1 MSENHVY
8 GNLRIVGSVNRLSK
22 LSNKLGFLKNT
33 KETSQEGYGF
43 FGVSYFGY
51 NHMVMQQSNEKIK
64 VLSNMNSNEA
74 FAYHLL
80 NTFSECFDKYQ
91 QDKLNEEQWNNWKI
105 WMKLTF
111 QHHSLMK
118 IWTGDHTLKKYFK
131 PDFQR
136 FIEKEIIAITLF
148 TN

>member
-1 MSENHVY
+1 MSEKHVD
-8 GNLRIVGSVNRLSK
+8 GNLRIVGSVNRLSI
-22 LSNKLGFLKNT
+22 LSGKLGFLKNN
-33 KETSQEGYGF
+33 KENSQEGYSF
-43 FGVSYFGY
+43 FGVSYFGH
-51 NHMVMQQSNEKIK
+51 NHMVMQQNNEKIK
-64 VLSNMNSNEA
+64 VLSNMNSNDA

-80 NTFSECFDKYQ
+80 NTFSECFDQYQ

-118 IWTGDHTLKKYFK
+118 IWTGDPTLKKYFK
-131 PDFQR
+131 PDFQK
-136 FIEKEIIAITLF
+136 FLEKEIIAITLF